1 MLRPKGQQPAQPL
14 VLLVE
19 DANFN
24 QRAARMTLESGGY
37 DVIDAEE
44 GSKAI
49 LLAKHHTPD
58 LVVLDLGLPDIDGL
72 AVANDLKGDDS
83 TREIPILVCSADARQ
98 ETIDACI
105 QAGCSEYL
113 VKPFSADDLLAAVE
127 RTMAKDGGAPE
138 PPGDSPEPDTAA

>member
-1 MLRPKGQQPAQPL
+1 MLRPQGQQPEPPL

-24 QRAARMTLESGGY
+24 QRAARLTLESGGY

-49 LLAKHHTPD
+49 VLAKLHTPD

-72 AVANDLKGDDS
+72 AVANDLKTDEA
-83 TREIPILVCSADARQ
+83 TRAIPILVCSADSRQ
-98 ETIDACI
+98 ETIEACLE
-105 QAGCSEYL
+105 AGCSEYL

-127 RTMAKDGGAPE
+127 RTLARDGRPV
-138 PPGDSPEPDTAA
+138 PPGHGPGAAA